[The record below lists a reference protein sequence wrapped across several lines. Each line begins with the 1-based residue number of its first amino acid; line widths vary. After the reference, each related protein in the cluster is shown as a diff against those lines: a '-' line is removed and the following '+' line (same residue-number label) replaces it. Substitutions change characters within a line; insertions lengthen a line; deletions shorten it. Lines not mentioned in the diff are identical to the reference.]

1 MRQVF
6 YNTGKIIS
14 KIMMIVAVG
23 LEAVGY
29 VSLLDLKV
37 TRQLFNISDFCRYEC
52 IHSMV

>member
-23 LEAVGY
+23 LEAVGFTFRPE
-29 VSLLDLKV
+29 S
-37 TRQLFNISDFCRYEC
+37 
-52 IHSMV
+52 HSTIVQYFGFLQI